1 MKPGSRITQIMSAE
15 GWRAVYATEGEQGAI
30 ELQTEPIVAWALVYD
45 PREEDYPDA
54 IEPMGDVGGYMDLVT
69 EVSNYIGALA
79 PGADVE
85 TYRAE
90 AEEHVARQRRKH
102 AKREEAA

>member
-1 MKPGSRITQIMSAE
+1 MKPGTRITQIMPAD
-15 GWRAVYATEGEQGAI
+15 GWRVVYATEGEQGEV

-45 PREEDYPDA
+45 PREEEYPDA

-69 EVSNYIGALA
+69 EVSNYIGTLA

-85 TYRAE
+85 TYSVE
-90 AEEHVARQRRKH
+90 AEEHAARQRRKQ
-102 AKREEAA
+102 AKREAAA